1 MKEGSKMAKKALCV
15 GINDYP
21 FEGNDLKGCVND
33 AKGWAAM
40 LTGHFGFSDSD
51 IKLLLDEQASKEAI
65 LAALEEMIVNGEPGD
80 TLVFTNSS
88 HGTYLADESGDE
100 QDKYDEAICPY
111 DCKENLIVDD
121 ELREIFNKLKPEV
134 SFSMISDSCHS
145 GNLHKALVVDTPDQR
160 RVRFLNPSL
169 LGNARLLNPFIA
181 KPRGSKIS
189 KNVKIQEILLSGCK
203 SIEYSYD
210 AMIDGDYHG
219 AMTYYALK
227 AVEEA
232 QYQLTFKELHKMI
245 NDYLKAEGYPQH
257 PQLEGRASLKSGQ
270 VFK

>member
-1 MKEGSKMAKKALCV
+1 MAKKALCV

-33 AKGWAAM
+33 AKGWAGI
-40 LTGHFGFSDSD
+40 LTGHFGFAEAD
-51 IKLLLDEQASKEAI
+51 IKLLLDEQATKEAM
-65 LAALEEMIVNGEPGD
+65 LSSLEEMIANGEPGD

-88 HGTYLADESGDE
+88 HGTYLIDESGDE

-121 ELREIFNKLKPEV
+121 ELREILNKLKPDV
-134 SFSMISDSCHS
+134 SFYMISDSCHS
-145 GNLHKALVVDTPDQR
+145 GNVHKALVVDTPDHR

-169 LGNARLLNPFIA
+169 IGKASLLNPFKA

-189 KNVKIQEILLSGCK
+189 RNVRVQDLLLSGCK

-227 AVEEA
+227 AAREA
-232 QYQLTFKELHKMI
+232 GYQLTFKELHKKI
-245 NDYLKAEGYPQH
+245 NEYLKASGYPQH
-257 PQLEGRASLKSGQ
+257 PQLEGKTSLKSSQ

>member
-1 MKEGSKMAKKALCV
+1 MAKKALCV

-111 DCKENLIVDD
+111 DCMENLIVDD
-121 ELREIFNKLKPEV
+121 ELKVIFNKLKPGV
-134 SFSMISDSCHS
+134 SFYMISDSCHS
-145 GNLHKALVVDTPDQR
+145 GSVNKALMVDTPDQR

-169 LGNARLLNPFIA
+169 LGHARLLNPFKA

-189 KNVKIQEILLSGCK
+189 KNVKIQELLLSGCK

-210 AMIDGDYHG
+210 AMIGGDYHG

-227 AVEEA
+227 AIEES
-232 QYQLTFKELHKMI
+232 QYKLTFKELHKMI

-257 PQLEGRASLKSGQ
+257 PQLEGRASLKSSQ

>member
-1 MKEGSKMAKKALCV
+1 MAKKALCV

-33 AKGWAAM
+33 ARGWAAM
-40 LTGHFGFSDSD
+40 LTGHFGFNEADV
-51 IKLLLDEQASKEAI
+51 KLLLDKQATKAAI
-65 LAALEEMIVNGEPGD
+65 LFALEEMIVNGESGD
-80 TLVFTNSS
+80 TIVFTNSS
-88 HGTYLADESGDE
+88 HGTYITDESGDE

-111 DCKENLIVDD
+111 DCRENLIVDD
-121 ELREIFNKLKPEV
+121 ELRLIINKLKPEV
-134 SFSMISDSCHS
+134 SFYMISDSCHS
-145 GNLHKALVVDTPDQR
+145 GNVHKALVTDTPDQR
-160 RVRFLNPSL
+160 RVRFLNPKL
-169 LGNARLLNPFIA
+169 LGKASMLNPFKA

-189 KNVKIQEILLSGCK
+189 RNAKVQDLLLSGCK

-227 AVEEA
+227 AAREA
-232 QYQLTFKELHKMI
+232 GYQLTFRELHKKI
-245 NDYLKAEGYPQH
+245 NEYLKVSGYPQH
-257 PQLEGRASLKSGQ
+257 PQLEGKTSLKGSQ